1 MVSSDMV
8 HCHSFCSLAL
18 YHPCFHWNFL
28 VVRQAKYKR
37 KLIEEWEK
45 SGFGDLIQIQEQKEK
60 VEKQIKDL
68 EVEKG
73 VWEQRIKDVEKKKL
87 KREEEMNQTIETLT
101 QEIATKKKEIVILD
115 EELLY
120 QSFGIYEPKYNLT
133 TSAEY
138 KTRLDE
144 IRAKQKQLVKEGRA
158 TDHVEGW
165 TLEGSAQKGRA
176 MNKNNIKMAVRSL
189 NIECDEA
196 ISKVK
201 FNNIETMEKKIRK
214 AYDTI
219 NKINKY
225 NRISIRPEYLQL
237 KLDELYLAYEYEQK
251 KQEELEEQR
260 RIKER
265 MREEKRVQ
273 EEIER
278 MKKKIEKEET
288 HFKQAIEDL
297 NFKMLAANEKQKA
310 LLEEKIRELEAKL
323 AQVEK
328 DKEKVLEREQNTR
341 AGYVYVISNIGSF
354 GENVYKIG
362 MTRRLEPMDRVKEL
376 GDASVPFTFDVHAMI
391 FSEDAPQLEKA
402 LHMAF
407 HHKRLNKVNER
418 KEFFRVNLE
427 EIEKVVKENH
437 NKVVEFTKLAQAE
450 EYRKSIKMEEE
461 NKLVAVK

>member
-1 MVSSDMV
+1 MV